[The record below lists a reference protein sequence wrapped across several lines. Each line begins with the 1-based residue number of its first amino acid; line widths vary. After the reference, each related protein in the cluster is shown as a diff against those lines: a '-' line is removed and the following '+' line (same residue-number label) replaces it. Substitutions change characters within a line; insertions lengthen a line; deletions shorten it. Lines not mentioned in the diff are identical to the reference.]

1 MKNVYKPIA
10 DSEKFLFHLYANL
23 EDAALKE
30 GNGELAK
37 KLDRRCRDHCRLM
50 IKFSGLAALKTGRLL
65 DGPGGAINKG
75 S

>member
-30 GNGELAK
+30 GNSELAK

-50 IKFSGLAALKTGRLL
+50 IKFSGFAALK
-65 DGPGGAINKG
+65 N
-75 S
+75 

>member
-1 MKNVYKPIA
+1 MA

-30 GNGELAK
+30 GNSELAK

-50 IKFSGLAALKTGRLL
+50 IKFSGLAALK
-65 DGPGGAINKG
+65 N
-75 S
+75 